1 MQLPAAGLKGQ
12 MERSS
17 WNPESCVPA
26 EAVTWGGGKQ
36 PQPSKPQQ
44 EGSQKLTLSPQ
55 APALCFPAVRFD
67 WLNPTQTRDP
77 AESFAAKPGKL
88 ASGSTLCSLPQDLS
102 RCCRSWFDAT
112 AAKHHEV
119 LNREQKQHTMLWFIW

>member
-26 EAVTWGGGKQ
+26 EAVAWGGGKQ
-36 PQPSKPQQ
+36 PQLCKPQK

-55 APALCFPAVRFD
+55 APVCFPAVMFD
-67 WLNPTQTRDP
+67 WLNPTQAREP
-77 AESFAAKPGKL
+77 AESFAEKPRKL
-88 ASGSTLCSLPQDLS
+88 ASVSIFCSLTQDLS

-119 LNREQKQHTMLWFIW
+119 LNHEQK